1 MTYMLIAVFA
11 IATTISISPAFAAQ
25 QACPNCGDPSTGSTL
40 LKDVPIIIWTD
51 SSTYDH
57 SSVISVEGNVANL
70 RSASEVALMV
80 ISPSN
85 NIVTIDQIP
94 VNSDGSFQTSLN
106 TGGPLWKYDGTYR
119 IKVTYG
125 VQGVW
130 NHAFV
135 DLTGGIITA
144 PKPTT
149 PTVTD
154 LTNQLDFDITGGEVI
169 SIKSDTSQNS
179 LMIKIIA
186 VDDGELTITLPKDV
200 IKPMDDGM
208 FFVLVNGEEIADSSQ
223 SGLVLTIPFEAGT
236 EEIEIVGGWVIP
248 EFGTIAAMI
257 LAIAIIS
264 IIAVSA
270 RTKLSILPKF

>member
-25 QACPNCGDPSTGSTL
+25 QACVNCDEVFVKGNTENI
-40 LKDVPIIIWTD
+40 PITVWTD

-57 SSVISVEGNVANL
+57 DSVIAVEGNVANL
-70 RSASEVALMV
+70 RSGAEVALMV

-94 VNSDGSFQTSLN
+94 VSSDGSFKTSLS
-106 TGGPLWKYDGTYR
+106 TAGSLWKYDGTYR

-125 VQGVW
+125 TQVVW
-130 NHAFV
+130 NHAYV
-135 DLTGGIITA
+135 DLTGGIIAA
-144 PKPTT
+144 PKPST
-149 PTVTD
+149 PIVAD
-154 LTNQLDFDITGGEVI
+154 LTNQLDFDITGGEVT

-200 IKPMDDGM
+200 IKPMDDGT

-248 EFGTIAAMI
+248 EFGTVAAMI
-257 LAIAIIS
+257 LVIAIIS